1 MIEIRNWIDFGRDNE
16 TFRKAWLLAVLDRIS
31 AGQNILDVGAGELRN
46 KPLCQHLNYYS
57 QDFCQYEG
65 KGDGVAL
72 QTGVWDTTKIDIVSD
87 ITSIPSPDASFDV
100 ILCTEVLEHVPDPVA
115 GLKEMCRLVKPAGQ
129 IILTVP
135 FSSWTHFAPFH
146 FSSGLSRYWFEK
158 HLNDLGF
165 NIEELTPNGGWMDF
179 VAQEIWRLPWIGRTY
194 SKRALGWIALI
205 TALPLMLV
213 LRLMK
218 SFDRGSSELVTFGW
232 HVVARKRPS

>member
-1 MIEIRNWIDFGRDNE
+1 MRYEFINFGRSNKKYRSE
-16 TFRKAWLLAVLDRIS
+16 WLRK
-31 AGQNILDVGAGELRN
+31 ILSQLKPGSRLIDVGAGELRN
-46 KPLCQHLNYYS
+46 KEYCLHLDYIS

-65 KGDGVAL
+65 KGDGAAI
-72 QTGVWDTTKIDIVSD
+72 QTGDWDTTKIDIVSD
-87 ITSIPSPDASFDV
+87 ITAIPSPDASYDV
-100 ILCTEVLEHVPDPVA
+100 ILCSEVLEHVPDPVA
-115 GLKEMCRLVKPAGQ
+115 ALKEMCRLVKPNGQ

-135 FSSWTHFAPFH
+135 FASWTHFAPFH
-146 FSSGLSRYWFEK
+146 FSSGLSKYWFER
-158 HLNDLGF
+158 HLNEFGF

-194 SKRALGWIALI
+194 SKRAFGWIALI

-218 SFDRGSSELVTFGW
+218 AFDHGSSELVTFGW